1 MIEYPES
8 SRVVTLMLT
17 WACNLNCSYCF
28 EKYKC
33 ANKRMT
39 FAMAK
44 TILNRELSDFKNNG
58 ETGILKIEFFGGEPL
73 LEFDVIKEVTEW
85 IVNGDFGVKYELCV
99 TTNGSLLDEQKMN
112 WFTKYRD
119 YIHIILS
126 VDGSVEMQEEN
137 RGKKARNVPIDFV
150 KKLWPWSSFKST
162 ISHNNL
168 PHLAEGLIS
177 LLSQGFSIAP
187 SLAIGENW
195 QKGDEII
202 YKRELE
208 KLADWHL
215 SYPEVEPMRIFQQP
229 FICLLEPHISN
240 IPKKNCGTGT
250 TMATYDVDGRS
261 YPCHL
266 FLPITH
272 GDVNALDKL
281 SAIDFFDDYS
291 LIDDNCR
298 DCRMLRICKTCY
310 GFNYKDRGDVR
321 KRDRR
326 ACRMQLAE
334 AQVVSDY
341 QICWLTN
348 ISKSRELSPM
358 EVFSLKG
365 ALRCHELY
373 GEYEID

>member
-1 MIEYPES
+1 
-8 SRVVTLMLT
+8 
-17 WACNLNCSYCF
+17 
-28 EKYKC
+28 
-33 ANKRMT
+33 MT

-44 TILNRELSDFKNNG
+44 TILNRELSDFKDNG

-195 QKGDEII
+195 Q
-202 YKRELE
+202 REFNI
-208 KLADWHL
+208 KL
-215 SYPEVEPMRIFQQP
+215 Y
-229 FICLLEPHISN
+229 N
-240 IPKKNCGTGT
+240 
-250 TMATYDVDGRS
+250 
-261 YPCHL
+261 
-266 FLPITH
+266 
-272 GDVNALDKL
+272 
-281 SAIDFFDDYS
+281 
-291 LIDDNCR
+291 
-298 DCRMLRICKTCY
+298 
-310 GFNYKDRGDVR
+310 
-321 KRDRR
+321 
-326 ACRMQLAE
+326 
-334 AQVVSDY
+334 
-341 QICWLTN
+341 
-348 ISKSRELSPM
+348 
-358 EVFSLKG
+358 
-365 ALRCHELY
+365 
-373 GEYEID
+373 

>member
-168 PHLAEGLIS
+168 PHLA
-177 LLSQGFSIAP
+177 
-187 SLAIGENW
+187 
-195 QKGDEII
+195 
-202 YKRELE
+202 
-208 KLADWHL
+208 
-215 SYPEVEPMRIFQQP
+215 
-229 FICLLEPHISN
+229 
-240 IPKKNCGTGT
+240 
-250 TMATYDVDGRS
+250 
-261 YPCHL
+261 
-266 FLPITH
+266 
-272 GDVNALDKL
+272 
-281 SAIDFFDDYS
+281 
-291 LIDDNCR
+291 
-298 DCRMLRICKTCY
+298 
-310 GFNYKDRGDVR
+310 
-321 KRDRR
+321 
-326 ACRMQLAE
+326 
-334 AQVVSDY
+334 
-341 QICWLTN
+341 
-348 ISKSRELSPM
+348 
-358 EVFSLKG
+358 
-365 ALRCHELY
+365 
-373 GEYEID
+373 